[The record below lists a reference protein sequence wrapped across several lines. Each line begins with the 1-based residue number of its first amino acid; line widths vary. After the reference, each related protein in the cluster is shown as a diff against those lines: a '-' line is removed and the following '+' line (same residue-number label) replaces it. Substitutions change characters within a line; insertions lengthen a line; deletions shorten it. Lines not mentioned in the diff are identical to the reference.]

1 MAVVHCLGTGL
12 VGAWVAKRLATLG
25 HEVHAYD
32 LEPHRVMGIDGI
44 TVHPGDVLDNLIYK
58 GTQNDGTNPTTDPLD
73 RDPKRTTSAY
83 TINVG
88 GSDTTKK
95 LKVIR

>member
-12 VGAWVAKRLATLG
+12 VGAGVAKRLATLG

-44 TVHPGDVLDNLIYK
+44 TVYPEMYWI
-58 GTQNDGTNPTTDPLD
+58 
-73 RDPKRTTSAY
+73 
-83 TINVG
+83 I
-88 GSDTTKK
+88 
-95 LKVIR
+95 

>member
-32 LEPHRVMGIDGI
+32 LQPHRVMWID
-44 TVHPGDVLDNLIYK
+44 
-58 GTQNDGTNPTTDPLD
+58 
-73 RDPKRTTSAY
+73 
-83 TINVG
+83 
-88 GSDTTKK
+88 
-95 LKVIR
+95 